1 MKVYSFCRTITSK
14 NFWRKKICNAC
25 IRSVSKCIWGS
36 QLICRL
42 IVGILIAWENLV
54 GKYALLL
61 LAEVSLFKSFQL
73 KIIGLILYF
82 MNMVVL
88 LIRLVM
94 VQKLCTHEELTAVAK
109 KSKSTVCTWS
119 FTICICHREFVLHEF
134 TYIFYRPL
142 YHNVDSLYPLG

>member
-1 MKVYSFCRTITSK
+1 MHLRKSIDLSFDYRNFDSMRKSCR
-14 NFWRKKICNAC
+14 KIC
-25 IRSVSKCIWGS
+25 
-36 QLICRL
+36 
-42 IVGILIAWENLV
+42 
-54 GKYALLL
+54 LLL

-109 KSKSTVCTWS
+109 KRKSTLCTWS
-119 FTICICHREFVLHEF
+119 FTICICHIEFVLHEF
-134 TYIFYRPL
+134 TYIFYRPF
-142 YHNVDSLYPLG
+142 YPNVDSLYLLG